1 LELLLINNDNTRYND
16 YCQDGHLMTLNHE
29 SRGLITL
36 DLGMLVLAHGAL
48 ADGGIKGIMA
58 DGERQGLR
66 GPVKSSVITS
76 GPGMMG
82 AEGKTYPEFRSEFS
96 SEFDVDG
103 RVVVTRHRY
112 SNDSYSTTR
121 YDYDASG
128 RLLKTRSGTEGE
140 ANSETTY
147 FYDQQNRMTEI
158 INSKRPANPVSFRY
172 DERGR
177 KSMTVVSLPEDYRP
191 NVASGGS
198 PFDRAAFPPNLR
210 GGGSATTIYDELD
223 RAIEAQVRNANGE
236 LIEHTVRTYDAQGRV
251 LEEIQTL
258 DAPERMF
265 SVEQLDEVRQKQ
277 GLSADQFRQEFR
289 ADFAK
294 LMAGRPGMYS
304 VSYRY
309 DSQGRV
315 QHTSR
320 RILNTEEDMETLYNE
335 RGDVVSEIR
344 WRKELNGGTDS
355 ATAAPRPPS
364 FSEVRYSYQYDS
376 HGNWTEKTMSVR
388 SSPDGAFEPRC
399 VMTQTLTY
407 Y

>member
-1 LELLLINNDNTRYND
+1 
-16 YCQDGHLMTLNHE
+16 MTLNHE

-48 ADGGIKGIMA
+48 ADGGNKGIMA
-58 DGERQGLR
+58 DGEWQGLR
-66 GPVKSSVITS
+66 GPVKLSVITI
-76 GPGMMG
+76 GPGMTG

-128 RLLKTRSGTEGE
+128 RLLKTRSGTEGQ

-210 GGGSATTIYDELD
+210 GRGECYYDLRRTRSCHRGPSTECERRVDRTHGADIRRAGARLGRNTDSGCAREDVLSRATRRGAAKTRPVRRAVPARVSSRLCEAHGRSARDVFGFVSLRQSGMRTTHE
-223 RAIEAQVRNANGE
+223 
-236 LIEHTVRTYDAQGRV
+236 
-251 LEEIQTL
+251 
-258 DAPERMF
+258 
-265 SVEQLDEVRQKQ
+265 S
-277 GLSADQFRQEFR
+277 S
-289 ADFAK
+289 
-294 LMAGRPGMYS
+294 
-304 VSYRY
+304 
-309 DSQGRV
+309 DSQ
-315 QHTSR
+315 HR
-320 RILNTEEDMETLYNE
+320 RRY
-335 RGDVVSEIR
+335 GDR
-344 WRKELNGGTDS
+344 L
-355 ATAAPRPPS
+355 
-364 FSEVRYSYQYDS
+364 
-376 HGNWTEKTMSVR
+376 
-388 SSPDGAFEPRC
+388 
-399 VMTQTLTY
+399 
-407 Y
+407 